1 MTLDEAIQHCEERA
15 SCDDKCGL
23 EHKQLADWLKELR
36 TYRMS
41 DKHYVE
47 SKGLSEDVYKM
58 MCKSLKFDDQL
69 FRLINDLDKEIL
81 PENSNNCRYTIEY
94 SGISKS
100 GNRFNGRKFTNDLD
114 EANNKMDFYM
124 ENEYIDMV
132 SIQDGK
138 YSIKSFTRGYE

>member
-15 SCDDKCGL
+15 SCGDKCGL

-41 DKHYVE
+41 DKRYV
-47 SKGLSEDVYKM
+47 LSENDYKT
-58 MCKSLKFDDQL
+58 MCKSPKFDDQL
-69 FRLINDLDKEIL
+69 FRLINDLNKEIL
-81 PENSNNCRYTIEY
+81 PENSNNYRYTIEY

-100 GNRFNGRKFTNDLD
+100 GNRFNGRKFTNDLN

-124 ENEYIDMV
+124 DNEYVDMV

>member
-15 SCDDKCGL
+15 SCGDKCGL

-41 DKHYVE
+41 DKQYV
-47 SKGLSEDVYKM
+47 LSEDDYKT
-58 MCKSLKFDDQL
+58 MCKSSKFDVQL

-100 GNRFNGRKFTNDLD
+100 GNRFNGRKFTNNLN

-124 ENEYIDMV
+124 DNEYVDMV
-132 SIQDGK
+132 SIQGGK

>member
-15 SCDDKCGL
+15 SCGNKCGL
-23 EHKQLADWLKELR
+23 EHKQLANWLKELR

-41 DKHYVE
+41 DKRYV
-47 SKGLSEDVYKM
+47 LSEDDYKTM
-58 MCKSLKFDDQL
+58 HKSPKFDDQL

-124 ENEYIDMV
+124 DNKHVDMV